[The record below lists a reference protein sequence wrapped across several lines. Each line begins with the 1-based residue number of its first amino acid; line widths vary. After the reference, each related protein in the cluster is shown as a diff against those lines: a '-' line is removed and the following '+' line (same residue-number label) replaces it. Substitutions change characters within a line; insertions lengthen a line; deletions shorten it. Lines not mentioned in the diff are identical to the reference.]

1 MNFRTEWFNAS
12 EPYIHI
18 YAYGFDLLPCFS
30 VRLPFSDIFFS
41 LTLFIP
47 SLIEVQTVILNLFKS
62 CEMSTFLT
70 LDTLYPEVFFDQVKD
85 GNN

>member
-30 VRLPFSDIFFS
+30 VPLPFSDIFFS
-41 LTLFIP
+41 LLLCSFH
-47 SLIEVQTVILNLFKS
+47 L
-62 CEMSTFLT
+62 
-70 LDTLYPEVFFDQVKD
+70 
-85 GNN
+85 